1 MDGYDLLMLVVLV
14 GATVF
19 GGMKGMA
26 WQIASVASLAVS
38 YLVSLKF
45 SAQLAPMFGEQ
56 APWNRFLAM
65 LVLYLATSLA
75 IWIAFRFVAR
85 FIERVKLKEFDRQVG
100 ALVGFAKG
108 VLLCVA
114 ITFFAVTLS
123 AKARQAVLDSRS
135 GYYIALLL
143 DRAGPMMP
151 PELHDVLDPYIERLD
166 QELEPTREE
175 HSATAN
181 SRPLPADDFTNIGRR
196 MESLRQGLEELGADD
211 AWEATSARPSR
222 DSIRR

>member
-1 MDGYDLLMLVVLV
+1 MDGYDLLMLVVLI

-26 WQIASVASLAVS
+26 WQIASVASLGVS

-45 SAQLAPMFGEQ
+45 SSQLAPMFGEQ

-114 ITFFAVTLS
+114 ITFFVVTLS
-123 AKARQAVLDSRS
+123 ETARDAVLKSRS
-135 GYYIALLL
+135 GRYIAVLLNK
-143 DRAGPMMP
+143 
-151 PELHDVLDPYIERLD
+151 VDP
-166 QELEPTREE
+166 
-175 HSATAN
+175 
-181 SRPLPADDFTNIGRR
+181 
-196 MESLRQGLEELGADD
+196 
-211 AWEATSARPSR
+211 
-222 DSIRR
+222 